1 MGSGAI
7 LQDGADLMPTF
18 GEGLGWKVRATG
30 EGG

>member
-7 LQDGADLMPTF
+7 LQDGADLILTF
-18 GEGLGWKVRATG
+18 GEGLSWKVRATG

>member
-7 LQDGADLMPTF
+7 LQDGAGLMLIF
-18 GEGLGWKVRATG
+18 GEGLGWKDWAAG